1 MSRFRKFIR
10 IPGRLSRVNTDVDD
24 ELAFHIAMREARLQA
39 SGLDRAQ
46 ARVRARERFGDL
58 TAIRAECVASERR
71 LIQRERRM
79 TLGDEIISDL
89 RMALRSARRARGF
102 TFTAML
108 TVALG
113 VGATT
118 AVFSLVEAIL
128 VRPLPYPQPERIV
141 RVYGA
146 VNNWDAP
153 LSSPN
158 FRDLRTEA
166 RTLSALGA
174 YVWNEATVT
183 GLGEPLRVMSA
194 AVYGDFFG
202 ALGVRPALGRGLTPD
217 ETATAGPKR
226 AVVSYDF
233 WSQHLGGERNLERL
247 HLNLRGGSYD
257 VVGVMPPGFAY
268 PNRTKVWIGSFYQDA
283 ETQRP
288 SYLWS
293 AVGRLEAGVTLETA
307 RAEVD
312 GILKRIEATY
322 GEQEAGVS
330 GGRMRPLQED
340 LVGNHR
346 TPLLFLFGAVALVLL
361 VACVNVATAALARG
375 EARRLELGIRAAL
388 GAGRGRLAR
397 QTLTEHLVIA
407 IGGGVAGYGVAV
419 LLTRALGV
427 LGPRA
432 TGLPRLSEVGVDA
445 GAMAFAFV
453 ATLVTGIAIG
463 LLPAWQAGR
472 AELRDTL
479 ARGGRGNTGDGSR
492 ARRFLVMAEVALAV
506 ALTVGAGLLIRSLRT
521 LMSGD
526 PGFDPSS
533 VATVSVSLP
542 ENRYSDTTRMV
553 GYFDRLLGEVRAIP
567 GVQHA
572 SLINSVPYD
581 GNQIGGGIVTDA
593 DAKRTDRGAYYR
605 LTSDGYF
612 ETLQMPLRQG
622 RGFTPNDDASA
633 VHAAVVNEAF
643 AKLAW
648 PGQNAIGRRF
658 QWSPKF
664 DSHDDW
670 MTVVGVVAN
679 TKSYAADKGTGPA
692 VYVSYRQR
700 PERVLEGVTVLVK
713 YAGDEARVLSA
724 IRQRMGAI
732 DVDVP
737 VEFSSVE
744 TIMSGSV
751 AYRRFVVLV
760 MTGFGAFALFL
771 AALGVYG
778 VLAYSVARRHREIGV
793 RMALGA
799 GRGQVVSL
807 VIRDAARAVVPGVIL
822 GIVGAV
828 FLTRTMRT
836 MLYGVGT
843 SDPKAFAG
851 GLLALCVVAAIACV
865 VPARRASRVDP
876 MAAMRS
882 D

>member
-1 MSRFRKFIR
+1 VSRLRKLIR
-10 IPGRLSRVNTDVDD
+10 LPGRFSRIDADIDD
-24 ELAFHIAMREARLQA
+24 ELAFHLAMREAKLKA
-39 SGLDRAQ
+39 AGLDDTQ
-46 ARVRARERFGDL
+46 ARTRARERFGDL
-58 TAIRAECVASERR
+58 TSIRAECVASERR

-79 TLGDEIISDL
+79 TLGDEITSDL
-89 RMALRSARRARGF
+89 RMAVRSAQRARGF

-118 AVFSLVEAIL
+118 AVFGLVEAIL
-128 VRPLPYPQPERIV
+128 VRPLPYPQSDRIV

-158 FRDLRTEA
+158 FRELRSQA

-174 YVWNEATVT
+174 YVWNDATVT

-202 ALGVRPALGRGLTPD
+202 ALGVRPAIGRGLTPD
-217 ETATAGPKR
+217 ETVTGGPRR
-226 AVVSYDF
+226 AVVSYEF
-233 WSQHLGGERNLERL
+233 WSQHLGGEQNLERL

-268 PNRTKVWIGSFYQDA
+268 PNRTKVWIGSFYKDA
-283 ETQRP
+283 EALR
-288 SYLWS
+288 SGYLWS
-293 AVGRLEAGVTLETA
+293 AVGRLRPGTSIDAA
-307 RAEVD
+307 RTEVD

-322 GEQEAGVS
+322 GRQEAGLS
-330 GGRMRPLQED
+330 GGRMRLLQED
-340 LVGNHR
+340 LVGSHR

-375 EARRLELGIRAAL
+375 ETRRLELGIRAAL
-388 GAGRGRLAR
+388 GASRGRLAR
-397 QTLTEHLVIA
+397 QTLAEHLVIA
-407 IGGGVAGYGVAV
+407 IGGGIAGYGVAV
-419 LLTRALGV
+419 LLTRALGA

-432 TGLPRLSEVGVDA
+432 TGLPRLSEVGVDT
-445 GAMAFAFV
+445 GAMAFAFA
-453 ATLVTGIAIG
+453 ATLITGIAIG

-472 AELRDTL
+472 AELRGTL

-492 ARRFLVMAEVALAV
+492 ARRVLVMAEVALAV

-526 PGFDPSS
+526 PGFDPTN

-542 ENRYSDTTRMV
+542 ENRYSDPTRIV
-553 GYFDRLLGEVRAIP
+553 GYFDRLLGEIRAIP
-567 GVQHA
+567 GVSHA
-572 SLINSVPYD
+572 SFINSVPYD

-593 DAKRTDRGAYYR
+593 DPKQTDRGAYYR
-605 LTSDGYF
+605 LTSDDYF
-612 ETLQMPLRQG
+612 ATLRMPLRQG
-622 RGFTPNDDASA
+622 RAFTPDDDASA
-633 VHAAVVNEAF
+633 VHVAVVNEAF

-648 PGQNAIGRRF
+648 RNQNPIGRRF

-679 TKSYAADKGTGPA
+679 AKSFAADNAAGPA
-692 VYVSYRQR
+692 VYVNFRQR
-700 PERVLEGVTVLVK
+700 PERALEGVTVLVK
-713 YAGDEARVLSA
+713 YAGDAGRILAA
-724 IRQRMGAI
+724 IRQTMGLI
-732 DVDVP
+732 DADVP

-744 TIMSGSV
+744 TIMAGSV

-799 GRGQVVSL
+799 GRGQVMSL
-807 VIRDAARAVVPGVIL
+807 VVRDATRAVVPGVIF
-822 GIVGAV
+822 GIIGAL

-843 SDPKAFAG
+843 NDPKAFAG
-851 GLLALCVVAAIACV
+851 GLAALALVAAIACV

-876 MAAMRS
+876 MTAMRS